1 MAVASLLSRSHD
13 VTIIARD
20 IPGDSDSLDWASPWA
35 GACFLG
41 LDGSTPGEQKMQR
54 DSFAFL
60 WALAATNPESSV
72 RVRGWFSAGASGNCG

>member
-1 MAVASLLSRSHD
+1 MAIASMLSRSHD
-13 VTIIARD
+13 VTIVARD
-20 IPGDSDSLDWASPWA
+20 LPGDGDSVGWASPWA

-41 LDGSTPGEQKMQR
+41 LDGSTPKEQKMQR

-72 RVRGWFSAGASGNCG
+72 RVRDKSLS

>member
-1 MAVASLLSRSHD
+1 MAIASMLSRSHD
-13 VTIIARD
+13 VTIVARD
-20 IPGDSDSLDWASPWA
+20 LPGDGDSVGWASPWA

-41 LDGSTPGEQKMQR
+41 LDGSTPKEQKMQR

-72 RVRGWFSAGASGNCG
+72 RVGNKSLS